1 MPNNVREQRRA
12 VQLPS
17 QLAAPKPSWTREVD
31 VVVLGSGAAGL
42 AAALAA
48 RPVREVLI
56 VTKDTLDA
64 GSTAWA
70 QGGLAAVLDPG
81 DTFAEHVRDTLDAG
95 AGLCDEAAVTSL
107 VRDAPTAISYL
118 EKLGAA
124 FDPGA
129 DGLRALTREGGHSR
143 SRIVHAG
150 GDQSGAEIQR
160 TLDESAINAGVEVLD
175 HAFALDLVFGVAAG
189 ARRQVAGVR
198 IALLNEDGTVAS
210 VGVVLARAV
219 VIATGGY
226 GQVFAST
233 SNPAAVTGDGHALAL
248 RAGMT
253 LSDLEFVQFHPTVLW
268 QEVGSTKQQTLIS
281 EAVRGEGAI
290 LFDAA
295 GERIMQGVHPQEDLA
310 PRDVV
315 AAAISRRMAQAPAG
329 VDDHVFLD
337 ATSIGEHFAERFP
350 FITKSCLAAGID
362 PRIDR
367 IPVAPAAHYTCGGI
381 VSNLD
386 GTTEVDGLFAVG
398 EVAYTGVH
406 GANRLASNSLTESLV
421 VGTRVG
427 RNLAWQLPK
436 RVAVDESVHDN
447 GVGLV
452 DDKSRAVVRTTM
464 SKHVGVLRRPEGLQ
478 TAIDTLA
485 EVAGQS
491 SGHVV
496 ATRRNFEATN
506 ILTVA
511 TAVAATALARTESR
525 GCHRRTDT
533 PEQRDEWK
541 RHLSVSIDGASLLI
555 AGIPSEG

>member
-1 MPNNVREQRRA
+1 
-12 VQLPS
+12 
-17 QLAAPKPSWTREVD
+17 
-31 VVVLGSGAAGL
+31 
-42 AAALAA
+42 
-48 RPVREVLI
+48 
-56 VTKDTLDA
+56 
-64 GSTAWA
+64 
-70 QGGLAAVLDPG
+70 
-81 DTFAEHVRDTLDAG
+81 
-95 AGLCDEAAVTSL
+95 
-107 VRDAPTAISYL
+107 
-118 EKLGAA
+118 
-124 FDPGA
+124 
-129 DGLRALTREGGHSR
+129 
-143 SRIVHAG
+143 
-150 GDQSGAEIQR
+150 
-160 TLDESAINAGVEVLD
+160 
-175 HAFALDLVFGVAAG
+175 
-189 ARRQVAGVR
+189 
-198 IALLNEDGTVAS
+198 
-210 VGVVLARAV
+210 
-219 VIATGGY
+219 
-226 GQVFAST
+226 
-233 SNPAAVTGDGHALAL
+233 
-248 RAGMT
+248 
-253 LSDLEFVQFHPTVLW
+253 
-268 QEVGSTKQQTLIS
+268 
-281 EAVRGEGAI
+281 
-290 LFDAA
+290 
-295 GERIMQGVHPQEDLA
+295 
-310 PRDVV
+310 
-315 AAAISRRMAQAPAG
+315 
-329 VDDHVFLD
+329 
-337 ATSIGEHFAERFP
+337 
-350 FITKSCLAAGID
+350 LAAGID
-362 PRIDR
+362 PRTDR

-491 SGHVV
+491 SGNVI

-533 PEQRDEWK
+533 PEQRDGWK

>member
-175 HAFALDLVFGVAAG
+175 HAFALDLVFGVSAG

-248 RAGMT
+248 RAGLT
-253 LSDLEFVQFHPTVLW
+253 LRDLEFVQFHPTVLW
-268 QEVGSTKQQTLIS
+268 HSASSTQQQMLIS

-295 GERIMQGVHPQEDLA
+295 GERIMKGVHPQEDLA

-315 AAAISRRMAQAPAG
+315 ASAISARMAQAPAG

-337 ATSIGEHFAERFP
+337 ATGIENFEERFP
-350 FITKSCLAAGID
+350 FITKACRAAAGID
-362 PRIDR
+362 PRTDR

-491 SGHVV
+491 SSDVV

-506 ILTVA
+506 ILMVA

-533 PEQRDEWK
+533 PDQRDVWK
-541 RHLSVSIDGASLLI
+541 RHLSVSIDGGSLVI

>member
-175 HAFALDLVFGVAAG
+175 HAFALDLVFGVSAG

-310 PRDVV
+310 PRDIV

-337 ATSIGEHFAERFP
+337 ATSIGEHFVERFP

-362 PRIDR
+362 PRADR

-436 RVAVDESVHDN
+436 RVAVDESAHDN
-447 GVGLV
+447 GVGLI
-452 DDKSRAVVRTTM
+452 DDTSRATVRTTM
-464 SKHVGVLRRPEGLQ
+464 SKHVGVLRKPEGLQ

-491 SGHVV
+491 SSDVV

-506 ILTVA
+506 ILMVA

-533 PEQRDEWK
+533 PDQRDVWK